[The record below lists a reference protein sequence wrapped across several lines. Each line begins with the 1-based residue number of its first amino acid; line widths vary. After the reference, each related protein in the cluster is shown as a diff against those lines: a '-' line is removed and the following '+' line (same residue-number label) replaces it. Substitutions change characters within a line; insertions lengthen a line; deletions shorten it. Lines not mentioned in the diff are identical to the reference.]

1 MLVQVSVKTQK
12 IILVNR
18 VKQLPDQDLY
28 CGICYKKETAPE
40 RPQVMT
46 DTTVI
51 MGSGDTD
58 VKDTCPVCGG
68 KVGGRPC
75 PVTQLSS
82 LFTSRCLRQRR

>member
-1 MLVQVSVKTQK
+1 MLDQVGKEERELANICAK
-12 IILVNR
+12 YF
-18 VKQLPDQDLY
+18 PDQDLY

-68 KVGGRPC
+68 KVGG
-75 PVTQLSS
+75 
-82 LFTSRCLRQRR
+82 